1 MPRARQAL
9 VILVTLLLST
19 QASLV
24 LAEEE
29 TQTTCAVLVDWDIE
43 EHWDGGWNVT
53 FDVLHRYL
61 VIFDPPFTGGDT
73 PTSVT
78 VSVEQ
83 HRDDIQIADNSNA
96 SYINAGGEIDIILDT
111 EPEFGDNVQ
120 ISVTTSEATCS
131 RELSITRWNQPMADH
146 EITRET
152 TWNMEGTEQDNNIDF
167 EGRGWQKRTGDI
179 LESNELGNGTLL
191 LDSMDGTQGL
201 MLALN
206 LETIWL
212 LSLIH
217 I

>member
-9 VILVTLLLST
+9 VILATLLLST

-29 TQTTCAVLVDWDIE
+29 MQTTCTVLVDWDVE

-53 FDVLHRYL
+53 YDVLHRYL
-61 VIFDPPFTGGDT
+61 VVFDPPFTGGDT

-83 HRDDIQIADNSNA
+83 HRDNVQIADNSNA
-96 SYINAGGEIDIILDT
+96 SYINAGGEIDIVLDT
-111 EPEFGDNVQ
+111 EPEFGDTVQ
-120 ISVTTSEATCS
+120 ISVTTFEATCS
-131 RELSITRWNQPMADH
+131 RDLSITRWNQPMADH

-152 TWNMEGTEQDNNIDF
+152 IWSMEGAEQ
-167 EGRGWQKRTGDI
+167 
-179 LESNELGNGTLL
+179 
-191 LDSMDGTQGL
+191 
-201 MLALN
+201 
-206 LETIWL
+206 